1 MNSRIVE
8 LRTALKLSQNEF
20 GERIGLSRSG
30 LADVERGHRP
40 VQDRHIKLILAAFPQ
55 VSEEWLREGVGE
67 MFVRDDNP
75 IRNIM
80 KKHGFPAIVEK
91 LLTAYD
97 HLAPDEQAAVLKYAT
112 EFVTEIVAS
121 AEQPLRIPTE
131 EEEIDAEVER
141 YRQQLLSQK
150 MASSRSSGTDSTAE
164 NRA

>member
-1 MNSRIVE
+1 MKDRIIA
-8 LRTALKLSQNEF
+8 LREALKLSQAEF
-20 GERIGLSRSG
+20 GTRIGLTRSG
-30 LADVERGHRP
+30 VSNVENGIRP

-55 VSEEWLREGVGE
+55 VSEEWLREGTGE

-112 EFVTEIVAS
+112 EFVAEIVAS

>member
-1 MNSRIVE
+1 MKDRIIA
-8 LRTALKLSQNEF
+8 LRETLKLSQAEF
-20 GERIGLSRSG
+20 GTRIGLTRSG
-30 LADVERGHRP
+30 VSNVENGIRP

-55 VSEEWLREGVGE
+55 VSEEWLREGIGE

-75 IRNIM
+75 IKSIM

-112 EFVTEIVAS
+112 EFVAEIVAS

-150 MASSRSSGTDSTAE
+150 MASSRSNGTDSIAE